1 MALEKGEAHDRATI
15 SSPARIGPAHI
26 GMAHIGMAHIGM
38 AHIDVDEPLA
48 PIV

>member
-26 GMAHIGMAHIGM
+26 GMAHIGMAHI
-38 AHIDVDEPLA
+38 DVDEPLA